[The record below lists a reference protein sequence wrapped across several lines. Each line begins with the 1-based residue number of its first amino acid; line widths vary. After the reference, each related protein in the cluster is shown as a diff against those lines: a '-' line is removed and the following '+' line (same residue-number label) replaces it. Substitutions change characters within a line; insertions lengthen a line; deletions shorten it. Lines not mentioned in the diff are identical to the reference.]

1 MTGLSDPISISTKL
15 QRVADTSRERPQMAW
30 NTLAHHIDIEF
41 LRAAFRLVRKE
52 AAPGVDGMTAAQY
65 AVNLETNLTRLLE
78 AFKSGSYRAP
88 PVRRVHIP
96 KGDGKQMRPIGIPT
110 IEDKILQRSVTM
122 VLTAVYEQDF
132 LDCSYGC
139 RPGRSAHQAL
149 ARLRAGLMEMWG
161 GWVIE
166 IDIESFFDALS
177 HTTLGSFL
185 DKRIRDGVLRRA
197 IGKWL
202 NAGVL
207 EDQAVRRA
215 EQGSPQGGVISPL
228 LANVYLH
235 EVLDVWFEREVV
247 PRMQGKCFMVRYVD
261 DAVLVF
267 QREDDARRILDV
279 LPKRFARFGL
289 RLHPEKTRLV
299 AFKSPGRRF
308 GGGTGEGKSKPGC
321 FDFLGFTHLWVASRK
336 GNDVVRQKT
345 ATKRL
350 TRTLK
355 RIAEWCARNRHRPVK
370 EQHQELS
377 RKVRGHYGYYGIQ
390 GNSRSLGQFRTE
402 VQRIW
407 RKWLG
412 RRSWRARMT
421 WERFERLK
429 QRYPLP
435 AARLTHPS
443 AASP

>member
-1 MTGLSDPISISTKL
+1 MPGLSDPTSIYTRL

-30 NTLAHHIDIEF
+30 NTLAHHIDIEL
-41 LRAAFRLVRKE
+41 LREAFRLVRKD

-65 AVNLETNLTRLLE
+65 AEGLEENLSRLLD
-78 AFKSGSYRAP
+78 AFKSGNYRAP
-88 PVRRVHIP
+88 PVRRVYIP
-96 KGDGKQMRPIGIPT
+96 KDGGKLRPIGIPT
-110 IEDKILQRSVTM
+110 IEDKILQRAVTM

-132 LDCSYGC
+132 LGCSYGC

-149 ARLRAGLMEMWG
+149 ARLRAGLMAMWG
-161 GWVIE
+161 GWVVE

-177 HTTLGSFL
+177 HSTLGSFL

-235 EVLDVWFEREVV
+235 EVLDVWFDRDVM
-247 PRMQGKCFMVRYVD
+247 PRMQGRCFMVRYVD

-267 QREDDARRILDV
+267 QREDDARRVLDV

-299 AFKSPGRRF
+299 PFLSPGRRF
-308 GGGTGEGKSKPGC
+308 GGKSGKGKNKPGC
-321 FDFLGFTHLWVASRK
+321 FDFLGFTHLWVVSRK

-350 TRTLK
+350 TRALK

-377 RKVRGHYGYYGIQ
+377 RKVRGHYAYYGIQ
-390 GNSRSLGQFRTE
+390 GNSRSLGQFLTE
-402 VQRIW
+402 VQKIW
-407 RKWLG
+407 RKWLS
-412 RRSWRARMT
+412 RRSWRARMS
-421 WERFERLK
+421 WEKFGRLK

-435 AARLTHPS
+435 PARLTHPS
-443 AASP
+443 AARP

>member
-1 MTGLSDPISISTKL
+1 MPGQSNPISISTKL

-41 LRAAFRLVRKE
+41 LHEAFRLVRKD
-52 AAPGVDGMTAAQY
+52 AAPGVDGVTAAQY
-65 AVNLETNLTRLLE
+65 AERLEENLSRLLD
-78 AFKSGSYRAP
+78 AFKTGNYRAP
-88 PVRRVHIP
+88 PVRRVYIP
-96 KGDGKQMRPIGIPT
+96 KDGGKLRPIGIPT
-110 IEDKILQRSVTM
+110 IEDKILQRAVTM
-122 VLTAVYEQDF
+122 VMTAVYEQDF

-161 GWVIE
+161 GWVVE
-166 IDIESFFDALS
+166 IDIESFFDTLS
-177 HTTLGSFL
+177 HSSLRSFL

-207 EDQAVRRA
+207 EDQMVRRA
-215 EQGSPQGGVISPL
+215 EQGSPQGGVVSPL
-228 LANVYLH
+228 LANVYMH
-235 EVLDVWFEREVV
+235 EVLDVWFEQDVM
-247 PRMQGKCFMVRYVD
+247 PRMQGRCFMVRYVD

-267 QREDDARRILDV
+267 QREDDARRVLDV

-289 RLHPEKTRLV
+289 QLHPEKTRLV
-299 AFKSPGRRF
+299 PFQSPGRRF
-308 GGGTGEGKSKPGC
+308 GGRSGEGRDGPGS
-321 FDFLGFTHLWVASRK
+321 FDFLGFTHLWVVSRK

-390 GNSRSLGQFRTE
+390 GNSRSLGQFLTE

-412 RRSWRARMT
+412 RRSWRARVS